1 MKDGGDYIFLHSR
14 LYKKTRHRIST
25 VMTAALFL
33 NEWTGTF
40 LSNREPAAVPA
51 QNNYSTEHVI
61 CFLFFV
67 VHIHTTS
74 RTYVWEEILL
84 NLETEYQ
91 QNTGLFC
98 DRLKDATKA
107 NMILRLCQFVLW
119 RCMTKQ

>member
-51 QNNYSTEHVI
+51 QNNYSTEHMSSASFSLL
-61 CFLFFV
+61 C
-67 VHIHTTS
+67 
-74 RTYVWEEILL
+74 TYTLHHAHMFGRK
-84 NLETEYQ
+84 YS
-91 QNTGLFC
+91 
-98 DRLKDATKA
+98 
-107 NMILRLCQFVLW
+107 
-119 RCMTKQ
+119 